1 MIGGLAGNIDTNMRI
16 LRNKCFQI
24 RQQAVPAESCA
35 DADGKVPKSHITK
48 AGEFRF
54 SCFKRVES
62 VRYMMKKQQ
71 PFFCQRNTTGGTFE
85 EVCLKFVFKTA
96 DGFADGRLTNVEP
109 SGSSGDGAALGNGIK
124 NAV

>member
-1 MIGGLAGNIDTNMRI
+1 MVGGLAGNIDTNMRI

-85 EVCLKFVFKTA
+85 EVGLTFVFKIA
-96 DGFADGRLTNVEP
+96 DGLADSRLADIKVPRCGRDRASLSDSV
-109 SGSSGDGAALGNGIK
+109 K
-124 NAV
+124 NAI